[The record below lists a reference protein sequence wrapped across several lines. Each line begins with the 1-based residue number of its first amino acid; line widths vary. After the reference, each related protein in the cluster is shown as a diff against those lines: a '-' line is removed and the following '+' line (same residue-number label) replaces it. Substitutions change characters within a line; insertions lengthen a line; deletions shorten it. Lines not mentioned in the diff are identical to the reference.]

1 MADAGRHHLAA
12 FLSKVARPQGRLPE
26 SQSAQLFSQLVAALE
41 HLHHRLAVVHRDLK
55 PENVMISV
63 GKKGKE
69 KGEGQGFSLKLK
81 LIDFGFAALI
91 EDPPEDPESKAP
103 VALCTSHKGSLEFM
117 APELL
122 APCLFYDAVKSD
134 LYSLGALLYFTLHGV
149 APFVVAEEAEDSGSS
164 ALSVG
169 ALIDRYRRLK
179 VETALCYPLLERG
192 GKGGNSGG
200 KPKKKKK
207 KSAVSSQAQGLM
219 NSLMAVKPEDRP
231 PLSAVLKSQWL
242 AEKCAKQ
249 NSSSADICKSPST
262 ESF

>member
-12 FLSKVARPQGRLPE
+12 FLAKVARPQGRLPE
-26 SQSAQLFSQLVAALE
+26 SQSAQLFSQLAAALE

-63 GKKGKE
+63 GKGKGKE
-69 KGEGQGFSLKLK
+69 GFSLKLK

-91 EDPPEDPESKAP
+91 EEPPEDPLTKAP

-149 APFVVAEEAEDSGSS
+149 APFVVAEEAEEDSASTS

-200 KPKKKKK
+200 KPKK
-207 KSAVSSQAQGLM
+207 SAVSSQAQALM